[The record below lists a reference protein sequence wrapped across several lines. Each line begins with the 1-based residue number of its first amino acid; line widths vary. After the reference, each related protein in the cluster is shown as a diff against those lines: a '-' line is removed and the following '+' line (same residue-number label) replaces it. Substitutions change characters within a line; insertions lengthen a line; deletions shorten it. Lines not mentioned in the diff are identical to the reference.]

1 MMGYYDGYILP
12 HSEYNYSMLGRRKEQ
27 EVSSQEVRTILGPG
41 CLFEGNLTLPE
52 GLTRIDGEIIG
63 NIKGNGS
70 LIIGEKGY
78 VKGDLNVEN
87 LVVYGKI
94 HGNIKARS
102 LEIRASGR
110 VEGDIQ
116 VQEFIVEKGAI
127 FNGKC
132 SMGVEGSEAS

>member
-1 MMGYYDGYILP
+1 
-12 HSEYNYSMLGRRKEQ
+12 MLGRKKEA
-27 EVSSQEVRTILGPG
+27 ELSSQEVRTVVGPG

-102 LEIRASGR
+102 LEIRTSGR

-116 VQEFIVEKGAI
+116 VQELIVEKGAI

-132 SMGVEGSEAS
+132 SMGVEGSEAG

>member
-1 MMGYYDGYILP
+1 
-12 HSEYNYSMLGRRKEQ
+12 
-27 EVSSQEVRTILGPG
+27 LGPG
-41 CLFEGNLTLPE
+41 CLFEGNLTVSE

-63 NIKGNGS
+63 NIKGNGG

-102 LEIRASGR
+102 LEIKASGR

-116 VQEFIVEKGAI
+116 VQELMIEKGAI
-127 FNGKC
+127 YNGKC
-132 SMGVEGSEAS
+132 SMGVEGSEAG